1 MAIRRRY
8 LRPEDPFTLN
18 DNTFKRIF
26 RVPKEL
32 AREVINILAD
42 FLEAPSRRSALHK
55 DTKVLVALHFFATG
69 SYQLDIGY
77 NTFSGISQA
86 SVSRCINEVTEVLN
100 RPEIFNQWI
109 RFPNTIE
116 ELRANRRNFFE
127 KFHFPGVVGVIDGTH
142 VAIVP
147 PNQHDAQYPEHI
159 YVNRKGYHSIN
170 TQLVCDANM
179 KILNVNARFP
189 GSVND
194 MYIWNH
200 SILKD
205 TMTGIGRQH
214 PNEFYLLGDSGY
226 ALRPWLQIPLANPEP
241 GPQEQYNQALIRTR
255 CVIERCIGLLK
266 MRFRCLL
273 KHRVL
278 HYKPTTASKIIN
290 ACAVLHN
297 ICVTN
302 NIVAIH
308 EDDHYPEIEIEIFN
322 QIDEGGRERVNREL
336 LAGRQLQQRIIHHY
350 FED

>member
-1 MAIRRRY
+1 MEELILMNVMEVDDLIENGMAIRRRRY

-55 DTKVLVALHFFATG
+55 ETKVLVALHFFATG

-116 ELRANRRNFFE
+116 ELRANRRSFFE

-147 PNQHDAQYPEHI
+147 PNQP
-159 YVNRKGYHSIN
+159 N
-170 TQLVCDANM
+170 
-179 KILNVNARFP
+179 ILNTF
-189 GSVND
+189 
-194 MYIWNH
+194 M
-200 SILKD
+200 
-205 TMTGIGRQH
+205 
-214 PNEFYLLGDSGY
+214 
-226 ALRPWLQIPLANPEP
+226 
-241 GPQEQYNQALIRTR
+241 
-255 CVIERCIGLLK
+255 
-266 MRFRCLL
+266 
-273 KHRVL
+273 
-278 HYKPTTASKIIN
+278 
-290 ACAVLHN
+290 
-297 ICVTN
+297 
-302 NIVAIH
+302 
-308 EDDHYPEIEIEIFN
+308 
-322 QIDEGGRERVNREL
+322 
-336 LAGRQLQQRIIHHY
+336 
-350 FED
+350 